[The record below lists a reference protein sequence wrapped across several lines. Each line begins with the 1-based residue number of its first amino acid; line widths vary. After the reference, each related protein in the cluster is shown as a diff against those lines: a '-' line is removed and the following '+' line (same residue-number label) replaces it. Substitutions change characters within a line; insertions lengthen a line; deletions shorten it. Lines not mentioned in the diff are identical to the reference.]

1 MGFFI
6 SPYQYLKSFVDILL
20 MDSSVMIFIKTYSK
34 NEIWTFSTTF
44 EIMIPCGGTFVGKKR
59 KKAWKVA
66 LLCLFWTLWWEKNR
80 RALDN
85 YESMDQAIKNSFL
98 YLFWDWVQLYI
109 EDGSLSLLDFLD
121 WVDSR

>member
-1 MGFFI
+1 
-6 SPYQYLKSFVDILL
+6 
-20 MDSSVMIFIKTYSK
+20 MIFIKTYSK

-44 EIMIPCGGTFVGKKR
+44 EIMIPCGGTFDGKKR

>member
-1 MGFFI
+1 
-6 SPYQYLKSFVDILL
+6 
-20 MDSSVMIFIKTYSK
+20 
-34 NEIWTFSTTF
+34 
-44 EIMIPCGGTFVGKKR
+44 MIPCGGTFVGKKR